1 MAANLKCIYGNTVKL
16 LNLYTNETNEYDL
29 VHYQSEK
36 LEQNKISN
44 YTSIGKAIW
53 AKHEGTEVDV
63 DFPNG
68 AQRVRILSI
77 ENTK

>member
-1 MAANLKCIYGNTVKL
+1 
-16 LNLYTNETNEYDL
+16 

-53 AKHEGTEVDV
+53 AKHEGTEVDI